1 MSEHV
6 AGLLGA
12 YEDGE
17 LGGLEARRV
26 EAHLAECAPCR
37 AQLEELRALR
47 ALLQEGSAPLSPTP
61 PDRFVAQ
68 VGLRLPP
75 RPVQPSWRRALGV
88 GWRLVPLGL
97 LGTWAFGQ
105 TALLVAGIVLTALSL
120 GLGGDAVVQWLPQ
133 FRGTWLALLSGMSDG
148 GLGRVGSVVTHV
160 LSGGWP
166 LAWIVLLNL
175 ALLVAIGVP
184 YWSWMASWWVR
195 RQRQAGLS

>member
-1 MSEHV
+1 MNDHV
-6 AGLLGA
+6 AALLGA

-17 LGGLEARRV
+17 LGGLRVRLV

-37 AQLEELRALR
+37 AQLEQLRVLR
-47 ALLQEGSAPLSPTP
+47 VLLQGGSAPTAPTP

-75 RPVQPSWRRALGV
+75 RPDQPSWRRALGI

-120 GLGGDAVVQWLPQ
+120 GLGGDAVALWLPQ
-133 FRGTWLALLSGMSDG
+133 FQGPWLVLLSGVSGG

-166 LAWIVLLNL
+166 LAWITVLNL
-175 ALLVAIGVP
+175 VLLVAVALP

-195 RQRQAGLS
+195 RQREAALS